1 MVGLPFV
8 SKIGF
13 SFLLAVSQMPFLLFP
28 VSIAKNLSGSRTRAY
43 AKLPKIRAKKDYQ
56 LYTVRDHPL
65 VNYINDAIRLGVV
78 FLLHMSRQPVQNDL

>member
-28 VSIAKNLSGSRTRAY
+28 VSIAKDLSGSRTRAY
-43 AKLPKIRAKKDYQ
+43 AKLPQIKTNKDYQ
-56 LYTVRDHPL
+56 LFTVKDQPL
-65 VNYINDAIRLGVV
+65 VNYINDVMCLGVV
-78 FLLHMSRQPVQNDL
+78 FLLDMSRQPA